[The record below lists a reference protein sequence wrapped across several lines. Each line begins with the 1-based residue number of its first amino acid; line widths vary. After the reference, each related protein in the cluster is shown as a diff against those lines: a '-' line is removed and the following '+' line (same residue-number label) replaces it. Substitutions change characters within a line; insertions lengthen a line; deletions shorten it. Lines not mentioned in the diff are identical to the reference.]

1 MVTISEKKCGDE
13 QNHPALSESEKK
25 VLSFLAAKPRVDVRW
40 LSKQDK
46 LRIRGVLDKL
56 HNGKRLSLLQ
66 ISKEVGKSYIKI
78 WGLCKALEIR
88 TRSVAEAD
96 RNSAELRSKHKRSSF
111 DGTDREKAYLLGFR
125 SGDLTALQVSGTAV
139 MVSSTTTHPAF
150 AKLFHEMFSRY
161 GHIYQ
166 YPMFEEAKGF
176 SWKLATR
183 LNNSFQFLLAT
194 SKQTLDWSTHN
205 RQLFL
210 SWLAGIL
217 DSDGNINIVNG
228 NGYAR
233 IMLIIYNTN
242 EALLRSIREALEV
255 LKYHPVGPYLRSK
268 AGTITRGW
276 NVAYTKDM
284 WMLQLERTAE
294 SKTLLS
300 ELPLKHAE
308 KIQRKGLALSIRHR
322 QEWKDVRAEVL
333 SLRNRIRNDV
343 ATFAAQARKEFL
355 TRGAKN

>member
-1 MVTISEKKCGDE
+1 M
-13 QNHPALSESEKK
+13 
-25 VLSFLAAKPRVDVRW
+25 
-40 LSKQDK
+40 
-46 LRIRGVLDKL
+46 
-56 HNGKRLSLLQ
+56 
-66 ISKEVGKSYIKI
+66 
-78 WGLCKALEIR
+78 
-88 TRSVAEAD
+88 
-96 RNSAELRSKHKRSSF
+96 
-111 DGTDREKAYLLGFR
+111 LGFR

-166 YPMFEEAKGF
+166 YPMFEQSKGF
-176 SWKLATR
+176 RWKLATR

-194 SKQTLDWSTHN
+194 SKQTLHWSTHN

-210 SWLAGIL
+210 NWLAGIL

-242 EALLRSIREALEV
+242 YALLRSIRTALEV
-255 LKYHPVGPYLRSK
+255 LKYHPVGPYLRSE

-276 NVAYTKDM
+276 NVAYTKNM

-294 SKTLLS
+294 SQILLS
-300 ELPLKHAE
+300 ELPLRHAE
-308 KIQRKGLALSIRHR
+308 KFRRKELALSIRR
-322 QEWKDVRAEVL
+322 REEWKDVRAEVL
-333 SLRNRIRNDV
+333 SLRKVIKNDV
-343 ATFAAQARKEFL
+343 ANFVEQARTEYL
-355 TRGAKN
+355 ARRAKN